1 MALASLLSLL
11 TWLISLTGG
20 IWLLMTLREIRDE
33 LRALRKVLQD
43 ERRRLG

>member
-1 MALASLLSLL
+1 MALSLLLSLL
-11 TWLISLTGG
+11 TWVISLTGG
-20 IWLLMTLREIRDE
+20 VWLLMTLREIRDE